1 MMTEIASRLGR
12 VISTVC
18 MTVVVFGASVVV
30 DRTGVVTLLADSVA
44 QESRAKKKEKTRK
57 TPALRNNIYEK
68 LAEAQTFAEAKD
80 YASAEEILNE
90 MLDATSKKSKL
101 NAYELANVYNT
112 YAFLRYAVEDYNGA
126 LNYYQKVIDQRPQI
140 PVALEVGTLFTIAQ
154 LHFLQENW
162 QKGIDTLNQWMAVT
176 EIPNTNAYVLLANG
190 YFQLKDYDKSLE
202 NIQIAI
208 DREEAAG
215 KLPKEQW
222 YNLARFIH
230 FDRDSFAE
238 ALDILEI
245 LIMYYPK
252 KQYWVQAS
260 HLYGEQ
266 KDEARQLAILEAT
279 YQQNLLDKSQDLVLL
294 SQLYLNAEVPYPAA
308 KTLEKGF
315 KDEIVEDDSKN
326 YELAG
331 VAWRQA
337 QEVTKSLPML
347 ELAAEKSE
355 KGELYAR
362 LGSVYLD
369 VDKNKEAVAALNK
382 GLKRGGVKRT
392 DQARLALGMA
402 YFNLGEFNSARKAFR
417 EAAKDK
423 RAKAFARQWLK
434 YINSEEKRLNE
445 IAKELG

>member
-1 MMTEIASRLGR
+1 MRLVSQFFR
-12 VISTVC
+12 QLVACSC
-18 MTVVVFGASVVV
+18 AASVSLSLLVV
-30 DRTGVVTLLADSVA
+30 ADQAFDAGFVSTATA
-44 QESRAKKKEKTRK
+44 QDAPKKERETRK

-68 LAEAQTFAEAKD
+68 LAEAQVFAEAKQ
-80 YASAEEILNE
+80 YVEAEAVLND

-101 NAYELANVYNT
+101 NRYELANVYNT
-112 YAFLRYAVEDYNGA
+112 YAYLRYAVEDYDGA
-126 LNYYQKVIDQRPQI
+126 LNYYQKVIDQRPEI
-140 PVALEVGTLFTIAQ
+140 PLALEINTLYTVAQ
-154 LHFLQENW
+154 LYFLQENW
-162 QKGIDTLNQWMAVT
+162 KKGIETLNTWMSVT
-176 EIPNTNAYVLLANG
+176 DTPSTNAYVLLANG
-190 YFQLKDYDKSLE
+190 YFQLKDYDKSLS

-230 FDRDSFAE
+230 FDRDNFRS

-260 HLYGEQ
+260 HLYGEE
-266 KDEARQLAILEAT
+266 KDEARQLAMLEAT
-279 YQQNLLDKSQDLVLL
+279 YEQNLLDRSQDIVLL
-294 SQLYLNAEVPYPAA
+294 SQLYLQAEVPFPAA
-308 KTLEKGF
+308 RAMEKGLA
-315 KDEIVEDDSKN
+315 DDIVEKESKN

-347 ELAAEKSE
+347 EAAASKSE

-362 LGSVYLD
+362 LGNVYLD
-369 VDKNKEAVAALNK
+369 VDKNKEAVEALK
-382 GLKRGGVKRT
+382 RGLDRGGVKRP

-402 YFNLGEFNSARKAFR
+402 YFNLGDFNAARRAFR
-417 EAAKDK
+417 EARKDK
-423 RAKAFARQWLK
+423 RARSYADQWLK
-434 YINSEEKRLNE
+434 YIASEENRLE
-445 IAKELG
+445 ELAKDLG

>member
-1 MMTEIASRLGR
+1 MRLVSQFFRQLVACSWAASVSLSLLVVADQAFDAGF
-12 VISTVC
+12 VSTV
-18 MTVVVFGASVVV
+18 TAH
-30 DRTGVVTLLADSVA
+30 DAP
-44 QESRAKKKEKTRK
+44 KKERETRK

-68 LAEAQTFAEAKD
+68 LAEAQVFAEAKQ
-80 YASAEEILNE
+80 YVEAEAVLND

-101 NAYELANVYNT
+101 NRYELANVYNT
-112 YAFLRYAVEDYNGA
+112 YAYLRYAVEDYDGA
-126 LNYYQKVIDQRPQI
+126 LNYYQKVIDQRPEI
-140 PVALEVGTLFTIAQ
+140 PLALEINTLYTVAQ
-154 LHFLQENW
+154 LYFLQENW
-162 QKGIDTLNQWMAVT
+162 KKGIETLNTWMSVT
-176 EIPNTNAYVLLANG
+176 DTPSTNAYVLLANG
-190 YFQLKDYDKSLE
+190 YFQLKDYDKSLS

-230 FDRDSFAE
+230 FDRDNFRA

-260 HLYGEQ
+260 HLYGEE
-266 KDEARQLAILEAT
+266 KDEARQLAMLEAT
-279 YQQNLLDKSQDLVLL
+279 YEQNLLDRSQDIVLL
-294 SQLYLNAEVPYPAA
+294 SQLYLQAEVPFPAA
-308 KTLEKGF
+308 RAMEKGLA
-315 KDEIVEDDSKN
+315 DDIVEKESKN

-347 ELAAEKSE
+347 EAAASKSE

-362 LGSVYLD
+362 LGNVYLD
-369 VDKNKEAVAALNK
+369 VDKNKEAVEALK
-382 GLKRGGVKRT
+382 RGLDRGGVKRP

-402 YFNLGEFNSARKAFR
+402 YFNLGDFNAARRAFR
-417 EAAKDK
+417 EARKDK
-423 RAKAFARQWLK
+423 RARSYADQWLK
-434 YINSEEKRLNE
+434 YITSEENRLE
-445 IAKELG
+445 ELAKDLG

>member
-1 MMTEIASRLGR
+1 MTGVASRISRLISATCMVTLVLGA
-12 VISTVC
+12 TV
-18 MTVVVFGASVVV
+18 TLDRAGVVSVVSDV
-30 DRTGVVTLLADSVA
+30 VA
-44 QESRAKKKEKTRK
+44 QESGAKKKEKTRK

-80 YASAEEILNE
+80 YAAAEEILNE

-112 YAFLRYAVEDYNGA
+112 YAFLRYAVEDYKGA

-190 YFQLKDYDKSLE
+190 YFQLKDYDRSLE

-208 DREEAAG
+208 DREESAG

-230 FDRDSFAE
+230 FDRDNYAE
-238 ALDILEI
+238 ALEILEI

-279 YQQNLLDKSQDLVLL
+279 YEQNLLDKSQDLVLL

-315 KDEIVEDDSKN
+315 EDEIVEDESKN

-337 QEVTKSLPML
+337 QEVNKSLPML
-347 ELAAEKSE
+347 EKAAAKSE

-369 VDKNKEAVAALNK
+369 VDKNKEAVTALTK

-423 RAKAFARQWLK
+423 RAKAFAQQWLK
-434 YINSEEKRLNE
+434 YINSEEKRLAE

>member
-1 MMTEIASRLGR
+1 MTGFASRISRLISATCMATLVLGATVTLDR
-12 VISTVC
+12 AGVVSVISDV
-18 MTVVVFGASVVV
+18 A
-30 DRTGVVTLLADSVA
+30 A
-44 QESRAKKKEKTRK
+44 QESGAKKKEKTRK

-80 YASAEEILNE
+80 YAAAEEILNE

-112 YAFLRYAVEDYNGA
+112 YAFLRYAVEDYKGA

-190 YFQLKDYDKSLE
+190 YFQLKDYDRSLE

-208 DREEAAG
+208 DREESAG

-230 FDRDSFAE
+230 FDRDNFAE
-238 ALDILEI
+238 ALEILEI

-279 YQQNLLDKSQDLVLL
+279 YEQNLLDKSQDLVLL

-315 KDEIVEDDSKN
+315 KDEIVEDESKN

-337 QEVTKSLPML
+337 QEVNKSLPML
-347 ELAAEKSE
+347 EKAAAKSE

-369 VDKNKEAVAALNK
+369 VDKNKEAVTALSK

-402 YFNLGEFNSARKAFR
+402 YFNLGEFNAARKAFR

-423 RAKAFARQWLK
+423 RAKAFAQQWLK
-434 YINSEEKRLNE
+434 YINSEEKRLAE

>member
-1 MMTEIASRLGR
+1 MTGFASRISRLISATCMATLVLGA
-12 VISTVC
+12 TV
-18 MTVVVFGASVVV
+18 TLDRAGIVSVVS
-30 DRTGVVTLLADSVA
+30 DAAA
-44 QESRAKKKEKTRK
+44 QESGRKKEKTRK

-80 YASAEEILNE
+80 YAAAEEILNE

-112 YAFLRYAVEDYNGA
+112 YAFLRYAVEDYKGA

-190 YFQLKDYDKSLE
+190 YFQLKDYDRSLE

-208 DREEAAG
+208 DREESAG

-230 FDRDSFAE
+230 FDRDNFAE
-238 ALDILEI
+238 ALEILEI

-279 YQQNLLDKSQDLVLL
+279 YEQNLLDKSQDLVLL

-315 KDEIVEDDSKN
+315 KDEIVEDESKN

-337 QEVTKSLPML
+337 QEVNKSLPML
-347 ELAAEKSE
+347 EKAAAKSE

-369 VDKNKEAVAALNK
+369 VDKNKEAVTALTK

-423 RAKAFARQWLK
+423 RARAFAQQWLK
-434 YINSEEKRLNE
+434 YINSEEKRLAE

>member
-1 MMTEIASRLGR
+1 MRLVSQFFR
-12 VISTVC
+12 QLVVC
-18 MTVVVFGASVVV
+18 GFAASVSLA
-30 DRTGVVTLLADSVA
+30 LLLVADQAFDAGFVSTATA
-44 QESRAKKKEKTRK
+44 QDAPEKERETRK

-68 LAEAQTFAEAKD
+68 LAEAQAFAEAKQ
-80 YASAEEILNE
+80 YAEAEAVLND

-101 NAYELANVYNT
+101 NRYELANVYNT
-112 YAFLRYAVEDYNGA
+112 YAYLRYAVEDYDGA
-126 LNYYQKVIDQRPQI
+126 LNYYQKVIDQRPEI
-140 PVALEVGTLFTIAQ
+140 PLALEINTLYTVAQ
-154 LHFLQENW
+154 LYFLQENW
-162 QKGIDTLNQWMAVT
+162 RKGIDTLNTWMSVT
-176 EIPNTNAYVLLANG
+176 DTPSTNAYVLLANG
-190 YFQLKDYDKSLE
+190 YFQLKDYDKSLS

-230 FDRDSFAE
+230 FDRDNFRE

-260 HLYGEQ
+260 HLYGEE

-279 YQQNLLDKSQDLVLL
+279 YEQNLLDRSQDIVLL
-294 SQLYLNAEVPYPAA
+294 SQLYLQAEVPFPAA
-308 KTLEKGF
+308 LAMEKGLA
-315 KDEIVEDDSKN
+315 DDIVEKESKN

-347 ELAAEKSE
+347 EAAASKSE

-362 LGSVYLD
+362 LGNVYLD
-369 VDKNKEAVAALNK
+369 VDKNKEAVEALK
-382 GLKRGGVKRT
+382 RGLDRGGVKRP

-402 YFNLGEFNSARKAFR
+402 YFNLGDFNAARRAFR
-417 EAAKDK
+417 EARKDK
-423 RAKAFARQWLK
+423 RARSYADQWLK
-434 YINSEEKRLNE
+434 YITSEENRLE
-445 IAKELG
+445 ELAKDLG

>member
-1 MMTEIASRLGR
+1 MRLVSQFFR
-12 VISTVC
+12 QLVICGCAGSVSLALLLVADQAFDAGFVSTA
-18 MTVVVFGASVVV
+18 T
-30 DRTGVVTLLADSVA
+30 A
-44 QESRAKKKEKTRK
+44 QDAPKKERETRK
-57 TPALRNNIYEK
+57 TPALRNNIYER
-68 LAEAQTFAEAKD
+68 LAEAQVFAEAKQ
-80 YASAEEILNE
+80 YAEAEAVLND

-101 NAYELANVYNT
+101 NRYELANVYNT
-112 YAFLRYAVEDYNGA
+112 YAYLRYAVEDYDGA
-126 LNYYQKVIDQRPQI
+126 LNYYQKVIDQRPEI
-140 PVALEVGTLFTIAQ
+140 PLALEINTLYTVAQ
-154 LHFLQENW
+154 LYFLQENW
-162 QKGIDTLNQWMAVT
+162 RKGIDTLNTWMSVT
-176 EIPNTNAYVLLANG
+176 DTPSTNAYVLLANG
-190 YFQLKDYDKSLE
+190 YFQLKDYDKSLS

-230 FDRDSFAE
+230 FDRDNFRE

-260 HLYGEQ
+260 HLYGEE

-279 YQQNLLDKSQDLVLL
+279 YEQNLLDRSQDIVLL
-294 SQLYLNAEVPYPAA
+294 SQLYLQAEVPFPAA
-308 KTLEKGF
+308 RAMEKGLA
-315 KDEIVEDDSKN
+315 DDIVEKESKN

-347 ELAAEKSE
+347 EAAASKSE

-362 LGSVYLD
+362 LGNVYLD
-369 VDKNKEAVAALNK
+369 VDKNKEAVEALK
-382 GLKRGGVKRT
+382 RGLDRGGVKRP

-402 YFNLGEFNSARKAFR
+402 YFNLGDFNAARRAFR
-417 EAAKDK
+417 EARKDK
-423 RAKAFARQWLK
+423 RARSYADQWLK
-434 YINSEEKRLNE
+434 YITSEENRLE
-445 IAKELG
+445 ELAKDLG

>member
-1 MMTEIASRLGR
+1 MRLVSQFFR
-12 VISTVC
+12 QLVVC
-18 MTVVVFGASVVV
+18 SWAASVSLSLLVV
-30 DRTGVVTLLADSVA
+30 ADQAFDAGFVSTATA
-44 QESRAKKKEKTRK
+44 QDAPKKERETRK

-68 LAEAQTFAEAKD
+68 LAEAQVFAEAKQ
-80 YASAEEILNE
+80 YVEAEAVLND

-101 NAYELANVYNT
+101 NRYELANVYNT
-112 YAFLRYAVEDYNGA
+112 YAYLRYAVEDYDGA
-126 LNYYQKVIDQRPQI
+126 LNYYQKVIDQRPEI
-140 PVALEVGTLFTIAQ
+140 PLALEINTLYTVAQ
-154 LHFLQENW
+154 LYFLQENW
-162 QKGIDTLNQWMAVT
+162 KKGIDTLNTWMSVT
-176 EIPNTNAYVLLANG
+176 DTPSTNAYVLLANG
-190 YFQLKDYDKSLE
+190 YFQLKDYDKSLS

-230 FDRDSFAE
+230 FDRDNFRA

-260 HLYGEQ
+260 HLYGEE
-266 KDEARQLAILEAT
+266 KDEARQLAMLEAT
-279 YQQNLLDKSQDLVLL
+279 YEQNLLDRSQDIVLL
-294 SQLYLNAEVPYPAA
+294 SQLYLQAEVPFPAA
-308 KTLEKGF
+308 RAMEKGLA
-315 KDEIVEDDSKN
+315 DDIVEKESKN

-347 ELAAEKSE
+347 EAAASKSE

-362 LGSVYLD
+362 LGNVYLD
-369 VDKNKEAVAALNK
+369 VDKNKEAVEALK
-382 GLKRGGVKRT
+382 RGLDRGGVKRP

-402 YFNLGEFNSARKAFR
+402 YFNLGDFNAARRAFR
-417 EAAKDK
+417 EARKDK
-423 RAKAFARQWLK
+423 RARSYADQWLK
-434 YINSEEKRLNE
+434 YITSEENRLE
-445 IAKELG
+445 ELAKELG

>member
-1 MMTEIASRLGR
+1 MRLVSQFFR
-12 VISTVC
+12 QLAVC
-18 MTVVVFGASVVV
+18 GCAASVSLALLVV
-30 DRTGVVTLLADSVA
+30 ADQAFDAGFVSTATA
-44 QESRAKKKEKTRK
+44 QDAPKKERETRK

-68 LAEAQTFAEAKD
+68 LAEAQVFAEAKQ
-80 YASAEEILNE
+80 YVEAEAVLDD

-101 NAYELANVYNT
+101 NRYELANVYNT
-112 YAFLRYAVEDYNGA
+112 YAYLRYAVEDYDGA
-126 LNYYQKVIDQRPQI
+126 LNYYQKVIDQRPEI
-140 PVALEVGTLFTIAQ
+140 PLALEINTLYTVAQ
-154 LHFLQENW
+154 LYFLQENW
-162 QKGIDTLNQWMAVT
+162 RKGIDTLNTWMSVSDT
-176 EIPNTNAYVLLANG
+176 PSTNAYVLLANG
-190 YFQLKDYDKSLE
+190 YFQLKDYDKSLS

-230 FDRDSFAE
+230 FDRDNFRA

-260 HLYGEQ
+260 HLYGEE
-266 KDEARQLAILEAT
+266 KDEARQLAMLEAT
-279 YQQNLLDKSQDLVLL
+279 YEQNLLDRSQDIVLL
-294 SQLYLNAEVPYPAA
+294 SQLYLQAEVPFPAA
-308 KTLEKGF
+308 RAMEKGLA
-315 KDEIVEDDSKN
+315 DDIVEKESKN

-347 ELAAEKSE
+347 EAAASKSE

-362 LGSVYLD
+362 LGNVYLD
-369 VDKNKEAVAALNK
+369 VDKNKEAVEALK
-382 GLKRGGVKRT
+382 RGLDRGGVKRP

-402 YFNLGEFNSARKAFR
+402 YFNLGDFNAARRAFR
-417 EAAKDK
+417 EARKDQ
-423 RAKAFARQWLK
+423 RARSYADQWLK
-434 YINSEEKRLNE
+434 YITSEENRLE
-445 IAKELG
+445 ELAKDLG

>member
-1 MMTEIASRLGR
+1 MTGFASR
-12 VISTVC
+12 ISRLISATC
-18 MTVVVFGASVVV
+18 MATIVFAATITLDRAGVVSVVSDV
-30 DRTGVVTLLADSVA
+30 VA
-44 QESRAKKKEKTRK
+44 QEAGSRKKEKTRK

-80 YASAEEILNE
+80 YAAAEEILNE

-140 PVALEVGTLFTIAQ
+140 PLALEVGTLFTIAQ

-176 EIPNTNAYVLLANG
+176 EIPSTNAYVLLANG
-190 YFQLKDYDKSLE
+190 YFQLKDYDRSLE

-208 DREEAAG
+208 EREEAAG

-230 FDRDSFAE
+230 FDRENFAE
-238 ALDILEI
+238 ALEILEI

-279 YQQNLLDKSQDLVLL
+279 YEQNLLDKSQDLVLL

-315 KDEIVEDDSKN
+315 KDEIVEDESKN

-347 ELAAEKSE
+347 EKAAAKSE

-369 VDKNKEAVAALNK
+369 VDKNKEAVTALNK
-382 GLKRGGVKRT
+382 GLKRGGVKRA

-423 RAKAFARQWLK
+423 RTKAFAQQWLK
-434 YINSEEKRLNE
+434 YINSEEKRLAE

>member
-12 VISTVC
+12 VISAVC

-30 DRTGVVTLLADSVA
+30 DRTGVVTLIADSVA

>member
-1 MMTEIASRLGR
+1 MTGFASRISRLISATCMATLVLGATVTLDR
-12 VISTVC
+12 AGVVSVISDV
-18 MTVVVFGASVVV
+18 A
-30 DRTGVVTLLADSVA
+30 A
-44 QESRAKKKEKTRK
+44 QESGAKKKEKTRK

-80 YASAEEILNE
+80 YAAAEEILNE

-112 YAFLRYAVEDYNGA
+112 YAFLRYAVEDYKGA

-190 YFQLKDYDKSLE
+190 YFQLKDYDRSLE

-208 DREEAAG
+208 DREESAG

-230 FDRDSFAE
+230 FDRDNFAE
-238 ALDILEI
+238 ALEILEI

-252 KQYWVQAS
+252 KQYWLQAS

-279 YQQNLLDKSQDLVLL
+279 YEQNLLDKSQDLVLL

-308 KTLEKGF
+308 KTLERGF
-315 KDEIVEDDSKN
+315 KDEIVEDESKN

-337 QEVTKSLPML
+337 QEVNKSLPML
-347 ELAAEKSE
+347 EKAAAKSE

-369 VDKNKEAVAALNK
+369 VDKNKEAVTALNK

-423 RAKAFARQWLK
+423 RAKAFAQQWIK
-434 YINSEEKRLNE
+434 YINSEEKRLAE

>member
-1 MMTEIASRLGR
+1 MTGFASRISRL
-12 VISTVC
+12 ISTTC
-18 MTVVVFGASVVV
+18 MAAVIVGATITLDRAGVVSVVSDV
-30 DRTGVVTLLADSVA
+30 VA
-44 QESRAKKKEKTRK
+44 QDAGAKKKEKTRK

-80 YASAEEILNE
+80 YAAAEEILNE

-190 YFQLKDYDKSLE
+190 YFQLKDYDRSLE

-208 DREEAAG
+208 EREEAAG

-230 FDRDSFAE
+230 FDRDNFAE
-238 ALDILEI
+238 ALEILEI

-279 YQQNLLDKSQDLVLL
+279 YEQNLLDKSQDLVLL

-315 KDEIVEDDSKN
+315 KDEIVEDESKN

-347 ELAAEKSE
+347 EKAAAKSE

-369 VDKNKEAVAALNK
+369 VDKNREAVTAINK
-382 GLKRGGVKRT
+382 GLKRGGVKRA

-423 RAKAFARQWLK
+423 RAKAFAQQWLK
-434 YINSEEKRLNE
+434 YINSEEKRLAE

>member
-1 MMTEIASRLGR
+1 MTGFASRISRLISATCMATLVLGATVTLDR
-12 VISTVC
+12 AGVVSVISDV
-18 MTVVVFGASVVV
+18 A
-30 DRTGVVTLLADSVA
+30 A
-44 QESRAKKKEKTRK
+44 QESGAKKKEKTRK

-80 YASAEEILNE
+80 YAAAEEILNE

-112 YAFLRYAVEDYNGA
+112 YAFLRYAVEDYKGA

-190 YFQLKDYDKSLE
+190 YFQLKDYDRSLE

-208 DREEAAG
+208 DREESAG

-230 FDRDSFAE
+230 FDRDNFAE
-238 ALDILEI
+238 ALEILEI

-279 YQQNLLDKSQDLVLL
+279 YEQNLLDKSQDLVLL

-308 KTLEKGF
+308 KTLEQGF
-315 KDEIVEDDSKN
+315 KDEIVEDESKN

-337 QEVTKSLPML
+337 QEVNKSLPML
-347 ELAAEKSE
+347 EKAAAKSE

-369 VDKNKEAVAALNK
+369 VDKNKEAVTALNK

-423 RAKAFARQWLK
+423 RAKAFAQQWIK
-434 YINSEEKRLNE
+434 YINSEEKRLAE

>member
-1 MMTEIASRLGR
+1 MRLVSQFFR
-12 VISTVC
+12 QLVVC
-18 MTVVVFGASVVV
+18 SWAASVSLSLLVV
-30 DRTGVVTLLADSVA
+30 ADQAFDAGFVSTATA
-44 QESRAKKKEKTRK
+44 QDAPKKERETRK

-68 LAEAQTFAEAKD
+68 LAEAQVFAEAKQ
-80 YASAEEILNE
+80 YIEAEAVLND

-101 NAYELANVYNT
+101 NRYELANVYNT
-112 YAFLRYAVEDYNGA
+112 YAYLRYAVEDYDGA
-126 LNYYQKVIDQRPQI
+126 LNYYQKVIDQRPEI
-140 PVALEVGTLFTIAQ
+140 PLALEINTLYTVAQ
-154 LHFLQENW
+154 LYFLQENW
-162 QKGIDTLNQWMAVT
+162 KKGIDTLNTWMSVT
-176 EIPNTNAYVLLANG
+176 DTPSTNAYVLLANG
-190 YFQLKDYDKSLE
+190 YFQLKDYDKSLS

-230 FDRDSFAE
+230 FDRDNFRA

-260 HLYGEQ
+260 HLYGEE
-266 KDEARQLAILEAT
+266 KDEARQLAMLEAT
-279 YQQNLLDKSQDLVLL
+279 YEQNLLDRSQDIVLL
-294 SQLYLNAEVPYPAA
+294 SQLYLQAEVPFPAA
-308 KTLEKGF
+308 RAMEKGLA
-315 KDEIVEDDSKN
+315 DDIVEKESKN

-347 ELAAEKSE
+347 EAAASKSE

-362 LGSVYLD
+362 LGNVYLD
-369 VDKNKEAVAALNK
+369 VDKNKEAVEALK
-382 GLKRGGVKRT
+382 RGLDRGGVKRP

-402 YFNLGEFNSARKAFR
+402 YFNLGDFNAARRAFR
-417 EAAKDK
+417 EARKDK
-423 RAKAFARQWLK
+423 RARSYADQWLK
-434 YINSEEKRLNE
+434 YITSEENRLE
-445 IAKELG
+445 ELAKELG

>member
-1 MMTEIASRLGR
+1 MRLVSQFFR
-12 VISTVC
+12 QL
-18 MTVVVFGASVVV
+18 VVSGCAASVSLA
-30 DRTGVVTLLADSVA
+30 LLIVADQAFDAGFLSTATA
-44 QESRAKKKEKTRK
+44 QEAPKKERETRK

-68 LAEAQTFAEAKD
+68 LAEAQAFAEAKQ
-80 YASAEEILNE
+80 YVEAEEVLND

-101 NAYELANVYNT
+101 NRYELANVYNT
-112 YAFLRYAVEDYNGA
+112 YAYLRYAVEDYAGA
-126 LNYYQKVIDQRPQI
+126 LDYYQKVIDQRPEI
-140 PVALEVGTLFTIAQ
+140 PLALEINTLYTVAQ
-154 LHFLQENW
+154 LYFLQENW
-162 QKGIDTLNQWMAVT
+162 QKGIETLNTWMSVT
-176 EIPNTNAYVLLANG
+176 DTPSTNAYVLLANG
-190 YFQLKDYDKSLE
+190 YFQLKDYDKSLT

-230 FDRDSFAE
+230 FDRDNYRA

-260 HLYGEQ
+260 HLYGEE

-279 YQQNLLDKSQDLVLL
+279 YEQNLLDRSQDIVLL
-294 SQLYLNAEVPYPAA
+294 SQLYLQAEVPFPAA
-308 KTLEKGF
+308 RAMEKGLA
-315 KDEIVEDDSKN
+315 DDIVEKESKN

-347 ELAAEKSE
+347 EAAASKSE

-362 LGSVYLD
+362 LGNVYLD
-369 VDKNKEAVAALNK
+369 VDKNKEAVEALK
-382 GLKRGGVKRT
+382 RGLDRGGVKRP

-402 YFNLGEFNSARKAFR
+402 YFNLGDFNAARRAFR
-417 EAAKDK
+417 EARKDK
-423 RAKAFARQWLK
+423 RARSYADQWLK
-434 YINSEEKRLNE
+434 YITSEENRLE
-445 IAKELG
+445 ELAKDLG